1 MRFSFT
7 LPRLRLGVK
16 RQVWVRG
23 ERERTLARG
32 ALAAGPRKRYGSTHL
47 IYQVPLTLV
56 RRTVMRWKRTI
67 QLLDVHCEGEIGKV
81 AIGGVPKIPGN
92 SIAEQLNHIN
102 TVDDSLRRF
111 LCLEPRAAS
120 IGSVNLLL
128 PPKRPEADA
137 GFIIL
142 QADQAHAMSGS
153 NSICVT
159 TALLE
164 SGMIEMKEPETVV
177 MLDTAAGL
185 VKATA
190 TCREGRCERV
200 KLTMVP
206 SFVQELDVVVDT
218 PEWGRIKVDLCF
230 GGVFYALVDV
240 RQIGTTIDKT
250 NARRI
255 VEAGMALKDIVN
267 RTLPVV
273 HPEIPEIKGVAYVMF
288 RDTEADGAV
297 RTCTTMWPG
306 RVDRSPCGTGSSA
319 NLATLHARGKVKPG
333 DVLTSRSIIGSEFE
347 VGLEAVTTVAGRKA
361 IIPTISGRG
370 WTFGL
375 HQVALD
381 PFDPLADGFALT
393 DTWGPQAG
401 EIR

>member
-1 MRFSFT
+1 
-7 LPRLRLGVK
+7 
-16 RQVWVRG
+16 
-23 ERERTLARG
+23 
-32 ALAAGPRKRYGSTHL
+32 
-47 IYQVPLTLV
+47 
-56 RRTVMRWKRTI
+56 MRWKRTI

-92 SIAEQLNHIN
+92 TIAEQLNHIN

-111 LCLEPRAAS
+111 LCLEPRSGS
-120 IGSVNLLL
+120 IGSVNLLV

-177 MLDTAAGL
+177 
-185 VKATA
+185 
-190 TCREGRCERV
+190 
-200 KLTMVP
+200 
-206 SFVQELDVVVDT
+206 
-218 PEWGRIKVDLCF
+218 
-230 GGVFYALVDV
+230 DV
-240 RQIGTTIDKT
+240 RQIGTTIDKA

-267 RTLPVV
+267 RALPVV

-288 RDTEADGAV
+288 RDTEADGTV

-333 DVLTSRSIIGSEFE
+333 DVLKSRSIIGSEFE
-347 VGLEAVTTVAGRKA
+347 VGLEAVTTVAGREA

>member
-1 MRFSFT
+1 
-7 LPRLRLGVK
+7 
-16 RQVWVRG
+16 
-23 ERERTLARG
+23 
-32 ALAAGPRKRYGSTHL
+32 
-47 IYQVPLTLV
+47 
-56 RRTVMRWKRTI
+56 MRWKRTI
-67 QLLDVHCEGEIGKV
+67 QLLDVHAEGEIGKV

-92 SIAEQLNHIN
+92 TIAEQLNYIN

-120 IGSVNLLL
+120 IGSVNLLV
-128 PPKRPEADA
+128 PAKRPEADA

-164 SGMIEMKEPETVV
+164 SGIVEMKEPETVV

-190 TCREGRCERV
+190 TCKDGRCERV
-200 KLTMVP
+200 TLTMTP
-206 SFVQELDVVVDT
+206 SFVHELDVVVDT
-218 PEWGRIKVDLCF
+218 PDWGPIKLDLCY
-230 GGVFYALVDV
+230 GGIFYALVDV
-240 RQIGTTIDKT
+240 AQIGTTIEKA
-250 NARRI
+250 NARTL
-255 VEAGMALKDIVN
+255 VEAGMKLKELVN
-267 RTLPVV
+267 RTMSVV
-273 HPEIPEIKGVAYVMF
+273 HPEIPEISGVAYVMF
-288 RDTEADGAV
+288 RDTEADGTV

-319 NLATLHARGKVKPG
+319 NLATLHARGLAKVG
-333 DVLTSRSIIGSEFE
+333 DVFTSRSIIGSEFK
-347 VGLEAVTTVAGRKA
+347 VGLQAVTEVAGKPA

-381 PFDPLADGFALT
+381 PFDPLADGFAMT
-393 DTWGPQAG
+393 DTWGPEAG
-401 EIR
+401 NIR

>member
-1 MRFSFT
+1 
-7 LPRLRLGVK
+7 
-16 RQVWVRG
+16 
-23 ERERTLARG
+23 
-32 ALAAGPRKRYGSTHL
+32 
-47 IYQVPLTLV
+47 
-56 RRTVMRWKRTI
+56 MRWKRTI

-92 SIAEQLNHIN
+92 SIADQLNHIN

-111 LCLEPRAAS
+111 LCLEPRSGS
-120 IGSVNLLL
+120 IGSVNLLV
-128 PPKRPEADA
+128 PAKRPEADA

-164 SGMIEMKEPETVV
+164 SGIVEMKEPETVV

-190 TCREGRCERV
+190 TCRDGRCERV

-206 SFVQELDVVVDT
+206 SFVHELDVEVDT
-218 PEWGRIKVDLCF
+218 PDWGRIKMDLCF

-240 RQIGTTIDKT
+240 AQIGTTIEKA

-255 VEAGMALKDIVN
+255 VEAGMMLKDLVN
-267 RTLPVV
+267 RTIPVV

-288 RDTEADGAV
+288 RDTEADGTV

-319 NLATLHARGKVKPG
+319 NLATLHARGLAKVG
-333 DVLTSRSIIGSEFE
+333 DVFTSRSIIGSEFE
-347 VGLEAVTTVAGRKA
+347 VGLESVTEVAGRPA

-381 PFDPLADGFALT
+381 PFDPLAEGFALT

>member
-1 MRFSFT
+1 
-7 LPRLRLGVK
+7 
-16 RQVWVRG
+16 
-23 ERERTLARG
+23 
-32 ALAAGPRKRYGSTHL
+32 
-47 IYQVPLTLV
+47 
-56 RRTVMRWKRTI
+56 MRWKRTI

-111 LCLEPRAAS
+111 LCLEPRSGS
-120 IGSVNLLL
+120 IGSVNLLV

-164 SGMIEMKEPETVV
+164 SGIVEMKEPETVV

-190 TCREGRCERV
+190 TCRDGRCERV

-206 SFVQELDVVVDT
+206 SFVHELDVEVET
-218 PEWGRIKVDLCF
+218 PDWGRIKMDLCF

-240 RQIGTTIDKT
+240 AQIGTTIEKA

-255 VEAGMALKDIVN
+255 VEAGMMLKDLVN
-267 RTLPVV
+267 RTIPVV

-288 RDTEADGAV
+288 RDTEADGTV

-319 NLATLHARGKVKPG
+319 NLATLHARGLAKVG
-333 DVLTSRSIIGSEFE
+333 DVFTSRSIIGSEFE
-347 VGLEAVTTVAGRKA
+347 VGLESVTEVAGRPA

-381 PFDPLADGFALT
+381 PFDPLAEGFALT

>member
-1 MRFSFT
+1 
-7 LPRLRLGVK
+7 
-16 RQVWVRG
+16 
-23 ERERTLARG
+23 
-32 ALAAGPRKRYGSTHL
+32 
-47 IYQVPLTLV
+47 
-56 RRTVMRWKRTI
+56 MRWKRTI

-111 LCLEPRAAS
+111 LCLEPRSGS
-120 IGSVNLLL
+120 IGSVNLLV

-164 SGMIEMKEPETVV
+164 SGIIEMKEPETVV
-177 MLDTAAGL
+177 MLDTASGL

-190 TCREGRCERV
+190 TCRDGRCEKV

-206 SFVQELDVVVDT
+206 SFVHELDVEVDT
-218 PEWGRIKVDLCF
+218 PQWGKIKLDLCY
-230 GGVFYALVDV
+230 GGIFYALVDV
-240 RQIGTTIDKT
+240 GQIGTTIDKA
-250 NARRI
+250 NAREI
-255 VEAGMALKDIVN
+255 VEAGMILKDIVN
-267 RTLPVV
+267 RTIPVV

-288 RDTEADGAV
+288 RDVEADGTI

-319 NLATLHARGKVKPG
+319 NLATLHARGKVKVG
-333 DVLTSRSIIGSEFE
+333 DVLKSRSIIGSEFE
-347 VGLEAVTTVAGRKA
+347 VGLEGVTTVAGREA
-361 IIPTISGRG
+361 IIPTIAGRG